1 LHIINKDSAKT
12 TYQSI
17 RGSSNVDLTIVNNQ
31 VLASIKGCEISEEES
46 SSDNKNIRL
55 NLNLA
60 YKKAQIYNFLG
71 TLYITKGQ
79 HTEFHK
85 NLLQQISK
93 NFKLKTRETLK
104 KLTRN

>member
-1 LHIINKDSAKT
+1 MHVINEDSART
-12 TYQSI
+12 TSQSI
-17 RGSSNVDLTIVNNQ
+17 RGPSNVDLTIVNNQ

-79 HTEFHK
+79 HTEFHR
-85 NLLQQISK
+85 NLFQQI
-93 NFKLKTRETLK
+93 
-104 KLTRN
+104 